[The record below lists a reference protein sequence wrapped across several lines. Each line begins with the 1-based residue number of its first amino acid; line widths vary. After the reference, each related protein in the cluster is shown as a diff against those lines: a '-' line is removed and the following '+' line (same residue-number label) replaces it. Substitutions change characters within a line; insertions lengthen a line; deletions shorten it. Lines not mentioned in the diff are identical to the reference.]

1 MLTVT
6 RVGLQSGVSP
16 AQGAPVTIGGK
27 CGRMLQD
34 LPGLKQQ
41 LSKRTMREQIAE
53 RIAHMIQSGLLRVG
67 DELPSERELAQML
80 DVSRETVRGS
90 VQMLAAIGMV
100 EISQGARTR
109 IIGTEGFGASL
120 FADATELSRYG
131 AQEVYQARQ
140 LVEGFVVREAA
151 ERIDRETLQR
161 LQDLVEAQDG
171 MTDDP
176 VRFQISDAEFHQ
188 VIYRAGGNQLL
199 AHFLVDAYGYALSYR
214 RLALLVPGAVRRS
227 IDDHRL
233 IIAALEARDPEAA
246 TAAMERHI
254 TRVHETT
261 LQAMNL

>member
-1 MLTVT
+1 
-6 RVGLQSGVSP
+6 
-16 AQGAPVTIGGK
+16 
-27 CGRMLQD
+27 MLQD
-34 LPGLKQQ
+34 LPALKQQ

-80 DVSRETVRGS
+80 DVSRETVRGA

-109 IIGTEGFGASL
+109 IIGTEGFGHSQ

-131 AQEVYQARQ
+131 AEDVYRARQ

-151 ERIDRETLQR
+151 TRIDADTLQR
-161 LQDLVEAQDG
+161 LAGLVEAQDA
-171 MTDDP
+171 MSEDP

-188 VIYRAGGNQLL
+188 LIYRAGGNELL
-199 AHFLVDAYGYALSYR
+199 AHFLVDAYGYALAYR
-214 RLALLVPGAVRRS
+214 RVALLVPGAVRVS

-233 IIAALEARDPEAA
+233 ILAALAA
-246 TAAMERHI
+246 HDADAAAAAMNRHI

-261 LQAMNL
+261 LQAMTLRPETPAAL

>member
-1 MLTVT
+1 MLEN
-6 RVGLQSGVSP
+6 
-16 AQGAPVTIGGK
+16 
-27 CGRMLQD
+27 
-34 LPGLKQQ
+34 LPGLKQH

-80 DVSRETVRGS
+80 DVSRETVRGA

-109 IIGTEGFGASL
+109 IIGTEGFGPSM
-120 FADATELSRYG
+120 FAHATELSRYG
-131 AQEVYQARQ
+131 AQDVYMARQ
-140 LVEGFVVREAA
+140 LVEDFVVREAA
-151 ERIDRETLQR
+151 RRIDPETLQR
-161 LQDLVEAQDG
+161 LEGLVEAQDA

-188 VIYRAGGNQLL
+188 LIYRSGGNQLL
-199 AHFLVDAYGYALSYR
+199 AHFLVDAYGYALGYR
-214 RLALLVPGAVRRS
+214 RVALMVPGAVQRS

-233 IIAALEARDPEAA
+233 ILAALEARDPDAAAAA
-246 TAAMERHI
+246 TGRHI

-261 LQAMNL
+261 LQAMRLPPDARSAV